1 MSDDLINSYEHEK
14 LAVRL
19 ANTERAL
26 LAVCTV
32 IIKLQPPEAQ
42 EVMDNILKQYFDA
55 NTKLGFDANPNFVGS
70 ISEDF

>member
-1 MSDDLINSYEHEK
+1 MSDDLTNSYEHEK

-26 LAVCTV
+26 CTV
-32 IIKLQPPEAQ
+32 LIKLQPPEAQ